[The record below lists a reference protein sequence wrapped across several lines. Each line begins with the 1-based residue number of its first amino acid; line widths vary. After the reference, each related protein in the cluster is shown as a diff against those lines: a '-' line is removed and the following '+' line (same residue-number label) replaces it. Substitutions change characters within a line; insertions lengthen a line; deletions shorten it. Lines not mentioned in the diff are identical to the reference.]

1 MPEIGGFYARQR
13 RGFVDVAKQVVD
25 PLGVVVDVVPAAPAA
40 REEEVDAV
48 EDAHA
53 GGKGGQRVVPEVEV
67 ALVVPG
73 VERFYA

>member
-1 MPEIGGFYARQR
+1 MPEIEGFYARER
-13 RGFVDVAKQVVD
+13 RGVVDVAKQVVH

-53 GGKGGQRVVPEVEV
+53 GREGGQRVVSEVEV

-73 VERFYA
+73 VERF